1 MSTSFVCLVEG
12 QFTIMMISLGR
23 TVAALAGC
31 GKTIVAR
38 WTFKGPR
45 VWGSNGRIS
54 GRMLKK
60 FVQQGRSTRR
70 GEAYS
75 VRYVEPLSKARTP
88 LASFF
93 SILLGVV
100 GLFLFSGQSWTIAAE
115 GPVTAPP
122 TSSIEQALT
131 QVTSEDESVREAAIR
146 VLIEQGDVSL
156 VPRLEEIRA
165 NADRSIRQAIK
176 PLMDLLKNR
185 AKLTSSSTDVRR
197 SAAADLGSSG
207 NPSAIPWLDAA
218 RANESNKWVR
228 YTMEE
233 SAALLNLAS
242 GDPSIKTAAADKLGE
257 LRSQNGV
264 PALKQLVAA
273 GDGAEA
279 TEAQK
284 TVAKAAGVAIDSIE
298 TWGVWSNAIE
308 TVFRGISLSSILLIM
323 SLGLAIVFGLM
334 GVINMAHGELMMV
347 GAYATFVTQQC
358 FTAWFSSDVFNWY
371 FPAALPVSFL
381 AAAGSGFLLE
391 ATVIRFLY
399 GRPLETMLAT
409 WGVSLVLMQAARV
422 YFGDLTAV
430 VAPGPLRG
438 GAQVMVGVYLP
449 YNRIFIIALSIICV
463 LGIYFTLFKSNLGLR
478 VRAVTQNRNMSACL
492 GIPTRKVDSY
502 TFAFG
507 SGLAGIAGWALTMVG
522 NVDPGLGQ
530 NYIVDAFM
538 VVVTGGVGK
547 LAGTIVASLGIGG
560 LNKLIEPYSGAVY
573 GKVFILVLVILF
585 LQWRPAGLFAMKGR
599 DAD

>member
-1 MSTSFVCLVEG
+1 LEAL
-12 QFTIMMISLGR
+12 FTIMMISLGR
-23 TVAALAGC
+23 TV
-31 GKTIVAR
+31 VA
-38 WTFKGPR
+38 
-45 VWGSNGRIS
+45 
-54 GRMLKK
+54 
-60 FVQQGRSTRR
+60 
-70 GEAYS
+70 
-75 VRYVEPLSKARTP
+75 
-88 LASFF
+88 
-93 SILLGVV
+93 LGVM
-100 GLFLFSGQSWTIAAE
+100 GLFLFSEPDWTIAE
-115 GPVTAPP
+115 DGPVAAPSI
-122 TSSIEQALT
+122 SSVEQALT
-131 QVTSEDESVREAAIR
+131 QLTSEDESVREAAIR
-146 VLIEQGDVSL
+146 VLIEQGDASL
-156 VPRLEEIRA
+156 VPRLEGMRA
-165 NADRSIRQAIK
+165 TASRSIRQAIK
-176 PLMDLLKNR
+176 PLIDLLKNR
-185 AKLTSSSTDVRR
+185 EKLTNPNSDVRR
-197 SAAADLGSSG
+197 SAAADLGSAG
-207 NPSAIPWLDAA
+207 NPAAIPWLDAA
-218 RANESNKWVR
+218 AVNEPNKWVR
-228 YTMEE
+228 YAMEE
-233 SAALLNLAS
+233 SAALIKLAS
-242 GDPSIKTAAADKLGE
+242 GDPSIKAAAAEKLGE

-264 PALKQLVAA
+264 PVLKQLAEA
-273 GDGAEA
+273 GAGAEA
-279 TEAQK
+279 TESQK
-284 TVAKAAGVAIDSIE
+284 MVGKAAGIAIERIE
-298 TWGVWSNAIE
+298 SWGFWSNAIE
-308 TVFRGISLSSILLIM
+308 TIFRGISLSSILLIM

-358 FTAWFSSDVFNWY
+358 FAAWFSADVFDWY

-381 AAAGSGFLLE
+381 AAAGSGLLLE

-430 VAPGPLRG
+430 IAPGPLRG
-438 GAQVMVGVYLP
+438 GAQVLVGVYLP
-449 YNRIFIIALSIICV
+449 YNRIFIIGLSIICV
-463 LGIYFTLFKSNLGLR
+463 LGIYFALFRSNLGLR

-560 LNKLIEPYSGAVY
+560 LNKLIEPSFGAVY
-573 GKVFILVLVILF
+573 GKVFILVMVILF
-585 LQWRPAGLFAMKGR
+585 LQWRPSGLFAMKGR

>member
-1 MSTSFVCLVEG
+1 MVIPLC
-12 QFTIMMISLGR
+12 R
-23 TVAALAGC
+23 TVAALAA
-31 GKTIVAR
+31 VADFR
-38 WTFKGPR
+38 FMSHALR
-45 VWGSNGRIS
+45 FLI
-54 GRMLKK
+54 
-60 FVQQGRSTRR
+60 
-70 GEAYS
+70 
-75 VRYVEPLSKARTP
+75 
-88 LASFF
+88 
-93 SILLGVV
+93 ILIA
-100 GLFLFSGQSWTIAAE
+100 GLFLFSGPNWTVAAE
-115 GPVTAPP
+115 EPVAAPP
-122 TSSIEQALT
+122 ASSSVEQALT
-131 QVTSEDESVREAAIR
+131 QVISGDESVRNAAIR
-146 VLIEQGDVSL
+146 VLIEEGDVNL
-156 VPRLEEIRA
+156 VPRLEAIRA
-165 NADRSIRQAIK
+165 TADRSIRQALK
-176 PLMDLLKNR
+176 PVMDLLKNR
-185 AKLTSSSTDVRR
+185 AKLSNPNADVRR
-197 SAAADLGSSG
+197 SAATDLGTSG
-207 NPSAIPWLDAA
+207 NTLAIPSLDAA
-218 RANESNKWVR
+218 AAKESNKWVR

-233 SAALLNLAS
+233 SAALLKLAS
-242 GDPSIKTAAADKLGE
+242 SDPTIQAAAADKLGE
-257 LRSQNGV
+257 LRSENGV
-264 PALKQLVAA
+264 PALKALVASGA
-273 GDGAEA
+273 DAEA
-279 TEAQK
+279 TESQK
-284 TVAKAAGVAIDSIE
+284 ATATAAGAAIERIE
-298 TWGVWSNAIE
+298 MWGFWSNAIE
-308 TVFRGISLSSILLIM
+308 TIFRGISLSSILLIM

-347 GAYATFVTQQC
+347 GAYATFVTQQ
-358 FTAWFSSDVFNWY
+358 FFMAWFPADVFDWY
-371 FPAALPVSFL
+371 FPIALPVAFL

-438 GAQVMVGVYLP
+438 GAQVLVGVYLP

-463 LGIYFTLFKSNLGLR
+463 LAIYFALFKSNLGLR

-560 LNKLIEPYSGAVY
+560 LNKLIEPSFGAVY
-573 GKVFILVLVILF
+573 GKVLILVLVILF
-585 LQWRPAGLFAMKGR
+585 LQWRPSGLFAMKGR